1 MAQYAAMPIKII
13 IKILNRCLLSE
24 VFLIFIEK
32 QTRGISNYGLH
43 FCQSM
48 SSYMYELI
56 ILVQFNEK
64 KNPVRS
70 TSAISRTRYSTD
82 SVNTFPSIPRDVWTQ
97 AMSHQMHLVVGQ
109 VSYIVQL
116 FDKASDGGP
125 DHSGISRSLNV
136 VYVVCAF
143 RPIHSDNIHIGLQ

>member
-1 MAQYAAMPIKII
+1 MAQYAAMPIKIM
-13 IKILNRCLLSE
+13 IKIIDVCSGK
-24 VFLIFIEK
+24 FFFIFIENK
-32 QTRGISNYGLH
+32 LDEYQIMVGITVNLWVLTCMNWKHLFH
-43 FCQSM
+43 F
-48 SSYMYELI
+48 L
-56 ILVQFNEK
+56 NEK

-70 TSAISRTRYSTD
+70 TSAISRTRNSTD
-82 SVNTFPSIPRDVWTQ
+82 SVNTFPSIPRDVWAQ

-143 RPIHSDNIHIGLQ
+143 RPVHSDNIHIGLQ